1 MMGAAHTLHALA
13 LLVVV
18 GAAHCSALALVPS
31 AVATCRTWQVTN
43 ADTHNGT
50 YNMAFSED
58 GTHPCVITLCELV
71 VAAHQLCV
79 LMGEVW
85 VGVQVPRWSLP
96 PRIALCR
103 PMTHALEVFCGQL
116 RAPLMCALSSTRVAR
131 LWLPVRASC
140 MPCRVRTSPASC
152 WRSQQ
157 RLLVAR
163 RARCL

>member
-58 GTHPCVITLCELV
+58 GTYPCAITLCELV
-71 VAAHQLCV
+71 VAAQQLCV
-79 LMGEVW
+79 LMWRCGCACRRHDGNCHRE
-85 VGVQVPRWSLP
+85 L
-96 PRIALCR
+96 LC
-103 PMTHALEVFCGQL
+103 AGL
-116 RAPLMCALSSTRVAR
+116 
-131 LWLPVRASC
+131 
-140 MPCRVRTSPASC
+140 
-152 WRSQQ
+152 
-157 RLLVAR
+157 
-163 RARCL
+163 